1 MRVSTKIA
9 GAVAAA
15 GIAAVGVTGCTPEQ
29 IQAVQ
34 AAQAQ
39 RSSVSESAI
48 NSAYSVLGY
57 PYAWG
62 GSSPGT
68 GFDCSGLVRWAYGQA
83 GVYLPGGSYNQINYG
98 YAVDSPQRGDLVFY
112 GPGGSQHVA
121 IYLGDGNVI
130 ESGNY
135 STGVQVA
142 PMYWSGQPTAFRHIA

>member
-39 RSSVSESAI
+39 RSPVSETAI
-48 NSAYSVLGY
+48 NSAYPCSAT

-62 GSSPGT
+62 GSSPAPAST
-68 GFDCSGLVRWAYGQA
+68 APVWC
-83 GVYLPGGSYNQINYG
+83 GGRT
-98 YAVDSPQRGDLVFY
+98 ARR
-112 GPGGSQHVA
+112 A
-121 IYLGDGNVI
+121 
-130 ESGNY
+130 
-135 STGVQVA
+135 STA
-142 PMYWSGQPTAFRHIA
+142 RRLLQPDQLRLRRRSAAAR